1 MRLLT
6 RLFVASC
13 CEGSIAARDLPLKPR
28 QAMTVQARAASPTA
42 LGFADGGVI
51 SSRSIMLPE
60 LSALLAV
67 APPDADAQTYRRLA
81 VEEDALH
88 KASTANRLKT
98 FNKLKLLYALN
109 PAVPIF
115 REFRRLSRLFPSEMP
130 AMAGALAFAREPL
143 LRACA
148 DMVLGTPVGTPLS
161 RASFEAW
168 VREHAAGR
176 FSQTMYRSFSH
187 NLYASFFQIGYL
199 NEAVAKC
206 RLRQRL
212 DVRPASVAYA
222 AFLDWLTGLNGL
234 SLLQGSFSRTLELAK
249 GEHLALL
256 TTAGQLGLMR
266 VANSGGVLHLD
277 FTSWLQP
284 GEARLST

>member
-1 MRLLT
+1 
-6 RLFVASC
+6 
-13 CEGSIAARDLPLKPR
+13 
-28 QAMTVQARAASPTA
+28 MTPPNRPNVMKA
-42 LGFADGGVI
+42 LGFTESGVI
-51 SSRSIMLPE
+51 SSRSTMLPE

-67 APPDADAQTYRRLA
+67 SPRDADAQTYRRLA

-88 KASTANRLKT
+88 KASAANRLKT
-98 FNKLKLLYALN
+98 FNKLKLLYALD
-109 PAVPIF
+109 PGVPIF
-115 REFRRLSRLFPSEMP
+115 REFRRLSQLFPSELP

-148 DMVLGTPVGTPLS
+148 DMVIGTPVSTPLS

-187 NLYASFFQIGYL
+187 NLYASFFQIGFL
-199 NEAVAKC
+199 GEAVAKC
-206 RLRQRL
+206 RLRRRL
-212 DVRPASVAYA
+212 DARPATVAYV

-234 SLLQGSFSRTLELAK
+234 SLLQGGFSRTLELAK
-249 GEHLALL
+249 ADHLALL
-256 TTAGQLGLMR
+256 TTAGQVGLMR

-277 FTSWLQP
+277 FTPWLQP

>member
-1 MRLLT
+1 M
-6 RLFVASC
+6 
-13 CEGSIAARDLPLKPR
+13 GGAACRGGHVR
-28 QAMTVQARAASPTA
+28 MTAEFSSNALQA
-42 LGFADGGVI
+42 LGFAEGGVI

-60 LSALLAV
+60 LSALLTL
-67 APPDADAQTYRRLA
+67 APSDADVDVFRRLA
-81 VEEDALH
+81 VDEDALH
-88 KASTANRLKT
+88 KASSANRLKT

-109 PAVPIF
+109 RAVPIF
-115 REFRRLSRLFPSEMP
+115 REFRRLSLLFSAELPTL
-130 AMAGALAFAREPL
+130 AGTLAFAREPL

-148 DMVLGTPVGTPLS
+148 EMVLSTPIGVTLS

-199 NEAVAKC
+199 GAAVAKC

-212 DVRPASVAYA
+212 DARPACVAYA
-222 AFLDWLTGLNGL
+222 AFLDWLTGLNGH
-234 SLLQGSFSRTLELAK
+234 SLLQGSFSRAFELAK
-249 GEHLALL
+249 ADHLAVL
-256 TTAGQLGLMR
+256 TAAGQLGLMR

-277 FTSWLQP
+277 FGSWLQT
-284 GEARLST
+284 GEARLTS

>member
-1 MRLLT
+1 
-6 RLFVASC
+6 
-13 CEGSIAARDLPLKPR
+13 
-28 QAMTVQARAASPTA
+28 MTPPSRSSALQA
-42 LGFADGGVI
+42 LGFSDSGVV
-51 SSRSIMLPE
+51 SSRSTMLPE

-67 APPDADAQTYRRLA
+67 SPRDADAQTYRRLA

-88 KASTANRLKT
+88 KASAANRLKT

-109 PAVPIF
+109 PGVPIF
-115 REFRRLSRLFPSEMP
+115 REFRRLSQLFPSELP
-130 AMAGALAFAREPL
+130 SMAGALAFAREPL

-148 DMVLGTPVGTPLS
+148 DIVIGTPVSTPLS

-199 NEAVAKC
+199 GEAVAKC
-206 RLRQRL
+206 RLRRRL
-212 DVRPASVAYA
+212 DARPATVAYA

-234 SLLQGSFSRTLELAK
+234 SLLQGGFSRTLELAK
-249 GEHLALL
+249 ADHLALL

>member
-1 MRLLT
+1 MTPPNR
-6 RLFVASC
+6 
-13 CEGSIAARDLPLKPR
+13 SIAL
-28 QAMTVQARAASPTA
+28 QA
-42 LGFADGGVI
+42 LGFIDSGVI
-51 SSRSIMLPE
+51 SSRSVMLPE

-67 APPDADAQTYRRLA
+67 APRDADAQTYRRLA

-88 KASTANRLKT
+88 KASAANRLKT
-98 FNKLKLLYALN
+98 FNKLKLLYSLN
-109 PAVPIF
+109 SAVPIF
-115 REFRRLSRLFPSEMP
+115 REFRRLGLLFPAELP

-148 DMVLGTPVGTPLS
+148 DMVLSTPVSTPLT
-161 RASFEAW
+161 RARFEAW
-168 VREHAAGR
+168 VRDHAAGR

-199 NEAVAKC
+199 GDAVAKC

-212 DVRPASVAYA
+212 DARPASVAYA
-222 AFLDWLTGLNGL
+222 AFLDWLSGLNGL

-249 GEHLALL
+249 GDHLAML
-256 TTAGQLGLMR
+256 TAAGQLGLMR

-277 FTSWLQP
+277 FASWLQP

>member
-1 MRLLT
+1 
-6 RLFVASC
+6 
-13 CEGSIAARDLPLKPR
+13 
-28 QAMTVQARAASPTA
+28 MTIRSHSSALHA
-42 LGFADGGVI
+42 LGFADSGVI
-51 SSRSIMLPE
+51 SSRSIMMPE
-60 LSALLAV
+60 LSTLMAA
-67 APPDADAQTYRRLA
+67 APSDGDLQTYRRLA

-88 KASTANRLKT
+88 KASASNRLKT

-109 PAVPIF
+109 PGVPIF
-115 REFRRLSRLFPSEMP
+115 REFRRLSLLFPPELP
-130 AMAGALAFAREPL
+130 GMASTLAFAREPL

-148 DMVLGTPVGTPLS
+148 DMVLGTPVSAPLS

-199 NEAVAKC
+199 GEAAGKC

-212 DVRPASVAYA
+212 DARPASVAYA
-222 AFLDWLTGLNGL
+222 AFLDWLTGRNGL

-249 GEHLALL
+249 GDHLALL
-256 TTAGQLGLMR
+256 TAAGQLGLMR